1 MTKEIEEELKD
12 VIGSIEVLVE
22 FARKQFGEGIVLEFK
37 GYSKKLPIEIKTKY
51 MEKKAEGIINL
62 DELKNYVEMKSR
74 YHVYSN
80 CILYNERYF
89 ENYLHG
95 NFLFEVVPSK
105 SIEEGFEKYSIND
118 NINNIEYEVSPISKE
133 YLVLFLLNFI
143 PRINDLPLVDALKYI
158 EPFIGV
164 KQYREHEGKN
174 PLTQFRSG
182 INSLK
187 IKTKKETVIETL
199 RNLAYSFSYNYSSG
213 RNLPLILPRNFND
226 LFYSGNMYLF
236 YEDMTLPEKLYNE
249 DLIFYYQTAL
259 VSKSPVL
266 QYLLFYN
273 ILEYLFA
280 KVYDDKIISFISSYI
295 SNPNFDLKNES
306 DLLDFLDELREKF
319 TIRNKRKPDE
329 HKALKV
335 LLEKYVNLEKLN
347 EELNYLGAEF
357 IDHYKDSSVSFAL
370 ESDDDSKTIS
380 IDFSKEEDL
389 IYSNL
394 RNRIYAIRNSIVH
407 SKETINARFKPF
419 KDEEELILEIPL
431 IRLIVHEII
440 HNSGQ
445 DIKL

>member
-1 MTKEIEEELKD
+1 MKKNLEKELNNIIK
-12 VIGSIEVLVE
+12 SIEILIA
-22 FARKQFGEGIVLEFK
+22 FARECFNEGITIEFE
-37 GYSKKLPIEIKTKY
+37 GFTKKLPLEIKTKY
-51 MEKKAEGIINL
+51 MESKVDRVINL
-62 DELKNYVEMKSR
+62 DELKKYIEMKNN
-74 YHVYSN
+74 YKVYSN
-80 CILYNERYF
+80 CILYNKTYY

-95 NFLFEVVPSK
+95 DFLYEVVS
-105 SIEEGFEKYSIND
+105 SEETEEGFEKYSIID
-118 NINNIEYEVSPISKE
+118 NFNHIEYEVSPISKE
-133 YLVLFLLNFI
+133 YLILFLLNFI

-158 EPFIGV
+158 EPFVGV
-164 KQYREHEGKN
+164 KQYREQEQKN

-199 RNLAYSFSYNYSSG
+199 RNLAYSFSYNYSYG
-213 RNLPLILPRNFND
+213 RNLPLILPRNFNN